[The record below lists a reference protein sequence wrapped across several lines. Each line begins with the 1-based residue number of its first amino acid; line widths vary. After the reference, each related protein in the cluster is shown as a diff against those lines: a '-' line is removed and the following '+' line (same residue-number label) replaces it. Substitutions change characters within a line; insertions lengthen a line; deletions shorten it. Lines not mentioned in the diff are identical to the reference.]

1 MIQYLLKGEKQQ
13 TMAAIIVIILILYG
27 SALILNPQKHKG
39 ELIFF
44 AILAAIFGSF
54 YETTGA
60 KKEWDRRKRG

>member
-1 MIQYLLKGEKQQ
+1 
-13 TMAAIIVIILILYG
+13 MAAIIVIILILYG

-44 AILAAIFGSF
+44 AILAAIIGSF

>member
-1 MIQYLLKGEKQQ
+1 MIKYLLKGEKQQ

-27 SALILNPQKHKG
+27 SALILNPEKHKG

-44 AILAAIFGSF
+44 AILAAIIGSF